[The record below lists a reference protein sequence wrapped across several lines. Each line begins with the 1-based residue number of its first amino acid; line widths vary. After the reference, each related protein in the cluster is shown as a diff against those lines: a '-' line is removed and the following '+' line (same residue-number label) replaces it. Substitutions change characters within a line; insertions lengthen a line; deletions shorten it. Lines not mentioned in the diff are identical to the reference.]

1 MHPSKS
7 CYRSCAAWK
16 LARFL
21 ELAYNEDL
29 RRVDALTNI
38 TSWPVD
44 AAYLARNARKL
55 IRQLRGQPLERKIRI
70 AILGG
75 STSQEL
81 ALFLEVL
88 LLARGFDPQFWHSEY
103 GRYWEDAA
111 LGNDELNAFAP
122 ELIYVHTGSQNIRN
136 WPEINVSEDEA
147 EAAARSEIARFIQIW
162 DGLQSRSQAV
172 ILQNNFELPDIR
184 ILGNYDAVYPAGRVR
199 FTERLNALIA
209 DEVRQRPYLVL
220 NDVCYLSARI
230 GLDNWYDPARWFS
243 YKLATTPQASAELAF
258 NLTALICARYGLSK
272 KVLVLDLDNTVWGGV
287 IGDDGAD
294 AIVIGR
300 ETPRA
305 EAYTHF
311 QEYVRRLR
319 QRGIVLAVASK
330 NEDATAREGFSHPD
344 SVLKIGDFSSFK
356 ANWEPKHE
364 NIQNIAHELS
374 LGLDSFV
381 FADDNPAERS
391 LVASQLPSI
400 AVPEISEDAAASLR
414 ILDRN
419 QYFETLSLSEED
431 LARSS
436 QYAGNAKRNEL
447 QAKFANYGEFLASLE
462 MSSEAGP
469 FAPPYLERIA
479 QLTGKTNQFNLTTR
493 RYSLAE
499 IESIARDPAFI
510 TRYLRLADRFG
521 DNGLISVVVGRLDA
535 TTLHIDLWLMSCRVL
550 KRDVELLMLDELATA
565 ARQAGARTLRGYY
578 VRTPKN
584 NMVGRHYESLGF
596 TLVAGTDDASEWTLA
611 LDDYQAKNKHIR
623 QAGTSQTAG

>member
-1 MHPSKS
+1 
-7 CYRSCAAWK
+7 
-16 LARFL
+16 LA
-21 ELAYNEDL
+21 
-29 RRVDALTNI
+29 NI
-38 TSWPVD
+38 NSWPVD

-55 IRQLRGQPLERKIRI
+55 IRQLREQPLQRQIRI

-103 GRYWEDAA
+103 GRYWEDGA
-111 LGNDELNAFAP
+111 LGNEELDAFGP

-136 WPEINVSEDEA
+136 WPELNGTEAEA
-147 EAAARSEIARFIQIW
+147 EAAARPEIARFVQIW

-184 ILGNYDAVYPAGRVR
+184 VLGNYDGVHPAGRVR

-209 DEVRQRPYLVL
+209 DEVRQRPYLIL
-220 NDVCYLSARI
+220 NDVRYLSARM
-230 GLDNWYDPARWFS
+230 GLDNWYDPTRWFS

-258 NLTALICARYGLSK
+258 NLTALIGARYGFSK
-272 KVLVLDLDNTVWGGV
+272 KVLVVDLDNTVWGGV

-305 EAYTHF
+305 EAHTHF
-311 QEYVRRLR
+311 QEYVRRLG

-344 SVLKIGDFSSFK
+344 SVLKVGDFSSFK
-356 ANWEPKHE
+356 AHWDPKYE
-364 NIQNIAHELS
+364 SIQNIAHELS

-391 LVASQLPSI
+391 LVASQLPSV
-400 AVPEISEDAAASLR
+400 AVPEIGEDAAGFVR

-419 QYFETLSLSEED
+419 QYFETLSLSHED

-447 QAKFANYGEFLASLE
+447 QGKFADYGEFLASLE
-462 MSSEAGP
+462 MLSEAGP

-499 IESIARDPAFI
+499 IETIAHDPEYL
-510 TRYLRLADRFG
+510 TRYIRLADRFG
-521 DNGLISVVVGRLDA
+521 DNGLISVAIGKFDA
-535 TTLHIDLWLMSCRVL
+535 ATLHIDLWLMSCRVL
-550 KRDVELLMLDELATA
+550 KRDVELLMLDELVIA
-565 ARQAGARTLRGYY
+565 ARQAGATTLRGYY
-578 VRTPKN
+578 FRTPKN
-584 NMVGRHYESLGF
+584 SMVSRHYQNLGF
-596 TLVAGTDDASEWTLA
+596 SFDSGTEDASEWTLA
-611 LDDYQAKNKHIR
+611 LDNYQARNVHIGR
-623 QAGTSQTAG
+623 STTSQEAR